1 MASDVYLPML
11 EATVATDSKSV
22 DMKVLTKAVDVVEC
36 KSGGKELSLTLS
48 LYEQKNDNDSINA

>member
-22 DMKVLTKAVDVVEC
+22 DMEVMTNKSCGCCEVQ
-36 KSGGKELSLTLS
+36 SGGKELPLRQVS
-48 LYEQKNDNDSINA
+48 